1 MQRDLINVLEQN
13 LEKDEINIVIGAR
26 QTGKTT
32 VIRQLEKMLKSLNK
46 QTFFLNLED
55 PDYLKMLNDS
65 PKNLFTIFPISKTA
79 KSFLFIDEIQYLQN
93 PTNFLKY
100 FYDEYKGI
108 IKIIASG
115 SSAFYI
121 DTKFKDSLAGRK
133 KIFNLPTLSFKEFL
147 KFKGFPELYAADFN
161 YLSLSEK
168 EKIAPLFYEY
178 MIYGGYPKV
187 ILAESLEEKIDILQ
201 DIAYSYIKKDVF
213 ESGIRQDDVFF
224 RLLKILAS
232 QIGSLLNANELGA
245 TLGISKT
252 AIDNY
257 LLIMQKSFHISL
269 LRPFFTNIRKELSK
283 MPKIY
288 FNDTGLRNFFK
299 NDYRQ
304 FIDRDDR
311 GELLENM
318 FFRKLLDSYDLEQ
331 IKFWRT
337 ADQKEVDF
345 VVNGKN
351 AYEIKT
357 QMSSVKKSKYQLF
370 IDSYP
375 EINFKFVSLDIIDAE
390 SVKPWENV

>member
-1 MQRDLINVLEQN
+1 
-13 LEKDEINIVIGAR
+13 
-26 QTGKTT
+26 
-32 VIRQLEKMLKSLNK
+32 
-46 QTFFLNLED
+46 
-55 PDYLKMLNDS
+55 
-65 PKNLFTIFPISKTA
+65 
-79 KSFLFIDEIQYLQN
+79 
-93 PTNFLKY
+93 
-100 FYDEYKGI
+100 
-108 IKIIASG
+108 
-115 SSAFYI
+115 
-121 DTKFKDSLAGRK
+121 
-133 KIFNLPTLSFKEFL
+133 
-147 KFKGFPELYAADFN
+147 
-161 YLSLSEK
+161 
-168 EKIAPLFYEY
+168 
-178 MIYGGYPKV
+178 
-187 ILAESLEEKIDILQ
+187 
-201 DIAYSYIKKDVF
+201 
-213 ESGIRQDDVFF
+213 
-224 RLLKILAS
+224 
-232 QIGSLLNANELGA
+232 
-245 TLGISKT
+245 
-252 AIDNY
+252 
-257 LLIMQKSFHISL
+257 MQKSFHISL